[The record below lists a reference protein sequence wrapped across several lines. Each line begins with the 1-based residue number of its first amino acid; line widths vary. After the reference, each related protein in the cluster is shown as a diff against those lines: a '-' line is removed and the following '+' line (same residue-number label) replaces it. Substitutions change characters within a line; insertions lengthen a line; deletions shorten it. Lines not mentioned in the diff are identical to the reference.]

1 MSHDLASA
9 SVDGDDVIVKLKPDH
24 SREAILNIAGLPIF
38 SAAFYAKVPFDQVSL
53 EPPIGSGPYKVG
65 SFQQGRY
72 IAFARVP
79 DYWAKDLPINLGS
92 NNFET
97 IRYEYYADRKV
108 AFEGFKAGDYTFHE
122 EFTSAIWAKG
132 YDFPAVAEGR
142 IQKQMLPD
150 AYPTGTQGWL
160 INTRRDKFGDP
171 RIREALG
178 FAFDFTWTNA
188 NIMYDAYQRTVSYF
202 QNSPMTATGLPS
214 PEELKVLEPFRAKL
228 SPAVFESA
236 YLPPEA
242 DGSGSDRGMLRKA
255 FKLLTDAGCKRDGE
269 RLSLPDGKAFEIEFL
284 DSNPALQPAYAALY
298 PQSQAARDRR
308 IAANGRPR
316 TVPSSDGQ
324 FRLRRHHGKFQLWP
338 DAGRQ
343 HARRLRV

>member
-1 MSHDLASA
+1 MPMCFDTVMTGNSDEPDALYGLVARAVRVSSNKLSYRFLLRKEARFFDGSPLTAKDIVFSINTLADKTKSHPVYWITLSHDLESA
-9 SVDGDDVIVKLKPDH
+9 GVDGDDVIVKLKPDH

-53 EPPIGSGPYKVG
+53 DPPIGSGPYKVG

-72 IAFARVP
+72 ISFARVP
-79 DYWAKDLPINLGS
+79 DYWAKDLPINVGS

-160 INTRRDKFGDP
+160 INTRRDKFSDP

-178 FAFDFTWTNA
+178 FAFDFKWTNA
-188 NIMYDAYQRTVSYF
+188 NIMYDAYQHIEL
-202 QNSPMTATGLPS
+202 TAPGEPGLSTCLQTSVFICWSLSHLTG
-214 PEELKVLEPFRAKL
+214 
-228 SPAVFESA
+228 
-236 YLPPEA
+236 
-242 DGSGSDRGMLRKA
+242 
-255 FKLLTDAGCKRDGE
+255 
-269 RLSLPDGKAFEIEFL
+269 
-284 DSNPALQPAYAALY
+284 QP
-298 PQSQAARDRR
+298 R
-308 IAANGRPR
+308 
-316 TVPSSDGQ
+316 
-324 FRLRRHHGKFQLWP
+324 
-338 DAGRQ
+338 
-343 HARRLRV
+343 